1 MAKFNSKEIAAIAM
15 FGALA
20 GIVTLVT
27 DLPIFRFP
35 ILPFLRF
42 DLAEIVD
49 FLSFLLLGPIAAMF
63 TVLVHFIVI
72 SLLPGAQVPI
82 ASQAMKAASILSTIF
97 GFMII
102 VKFKSIK
109 FALFTSIISR
119 VLIMSVANYLF
130 FLVFFPY
137 TFGPA
142 LSLIAKTTGIVV
154 QGFLAQLFLLLL
166 ILGIFNAI
174 HAIITTFI
182 PVFILRYNPQLV
194 KIASFIKPVWFIK
207 YVRITK

>member
-1 MAKFNSKEIAAIAM
+1 MAKLNSKEISAIAM

-20 GIVTLVT
+20 AIVTLAT
-27 DLPIFRFP
+27 DLPIFSFP

-49 FLSFLLLGPIAAMF
+49 FLAFLILGPIAALF

-82 ASQAMKAASILSTIF
+82 ASQAMKAASILSTIL
-97 GFMII
+97 GFMAIT
-102 VKFKSIK
+102 KFKSIK
-109 FALFTSIISR
+109 FALSSAIISR
-119 VLIMSVANYLF
+119 VLIMSLANYLF
-130 FLVFFPY
+130 FLVFFPF
-137 TFGPA
+137 TFEPS

-154 QGFLAQLFLLLL
+154 QGFFAQVLLLLL
-166 ILGIFNAI
+166 ILGIFNAL

-182 PVFILRYNPQLV
+182 PVFILRYNPQIV
-194 KIASFIKPVWFIK
+194 KMASLIKPVWFVK
-207 YVRITK
+207 YINLGK